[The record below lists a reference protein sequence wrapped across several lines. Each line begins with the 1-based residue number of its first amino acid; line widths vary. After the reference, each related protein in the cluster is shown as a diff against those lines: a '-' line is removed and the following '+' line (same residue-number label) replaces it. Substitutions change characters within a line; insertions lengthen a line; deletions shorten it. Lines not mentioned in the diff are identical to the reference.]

1 MSASPAQQKLK
12 NGSEYKEKGNTL
24 FKAEDFGNAMFQY
37 HCGILEVKTII
48 SQNSQQ
54 MKGLIPA
61 SSKMEVTEEEYREAE
76 NLFVFLSSNLAMCQ
90 LKLGKLDRA
99 IKSCS
104 DALSI
109 DPNHAKSL
117 YRRGK
122 AYLENSEWRDLEK
135 SRLDLEAAKKITPDD
150 KAIDLLLARLEKLED
165 EENQAMRK
173 QYAKMFV

>member
-1 MSASPAQQKLK
+1 MSASSAQEKLK
-12 NGSEYKEKGNTL
+12 KGNEYKEKGNAY

-37 HCGILEVKTII
+37 HCGILEVKAIT

-61 SSKMEVTEEEYREAE
+61 SSKMEVTEQEYRDAD

-90 LKLGKLDRA
+90 LKLGKIDRA

-109 DPNHAKSL
+109 DPNHSKSL

-122 AYLENSEWRDLEK
+122 AYLEKSEWRDLEK
-135 SRLDLEAAKKITPDD
+135 ARKDLETAQKVAPED
-150 KAIDLLLARLEKLED
+150 KAIALLLTHLGKSSFWEGQPRECQ
-165 EENQAMRK
+165 EE
-173 QYAKMFV
+173 FG